1 MNCSPQL
8 SSDVPHNLKERGKI
22 HLSQLGYTVLQMLK
36 PMSILLLCM
45 LANIASAS
53 AQEAEKAFKEF
64 EGKVLI
70 FRHPLHDDSQR
81 YDAQGKVLK
90 GGHEESWT
98 TNGGVLIDRIELTPE
113 KISIAGRRIFVL
125 FGNKGLNLLEFKRL
139 KGRGTPPMSP
149 SINTEISLDQPVDS
163 AEQARTIL
171 RRVFALNTSDLFD
184 SLPDF
189 WRRYLSGHLRYDSS
203 LKQDEEFY
211 WNYKREE
218 RLIPIQS
225 VQPTGEPSSA
235 DTDEE
240 KPVFHVG
247 KDDKVRAPEAKLTA
261 APAYSEIAQYE
272 KYQGIVVVSI
282 VVASDGR
289 VHNVRLLRALGMGL
303 DEIARDTV
311 QTWRFRPASHN
322 KEPVAVEMNIE
333 VAFNLY

>member
-1 MNCSPQL
+1 MF
-8 SSDVPHNLKERGKI
+8 KR
-22 HLSQLGYTVLQMLK
+22 
-36 PMSILLLCM
+36 MSILLLCM
-45 LANIASAS
+45 LANIAFAS
-53 AQEAEKAFKEF
+53 TQEAEKALKEF

-70 FRHPLHDDSQR
+70 FRHPLHNDSQR
-81 YDAQGKVLK
+81 YDAEGKVLK
-90 GGHEESWT
+90 GGPEESWT
-98 TNGGVLIDRIELTPE
+98 TNGGVLIDRIEVTPD
-113 KISIAGRRIFVL
+113 KISVAGRRIFVL
-125 FGNKGLNLLEFKRL
+125 FGKNGLVLLEFKRL
-139 KGRGTPPMSP
+139 KGRGSPPLSP
-149 SINTEISLDQPVDS
+149 SINTEISLGQPVAS
-163 AEQARTIL
+163 AEQARAIL
-171 RRVFALNTSDLFD
+171 RRVFALNTTDLFD

-189 WRRYLSGHLRYDSS
+189 WRRYLAGHLRYDSS

-218 RLIPIQS
+218 RLIPVQS
-225 VQPTGEPSSA
+225 VQPAGELSPA

-247 KDDKVRAPEAKLTA
+247 KDSKVNAPEAKLTPT
-261 APAYSEIAQYE
+261 PAYSEIAQYE

-289 VHNVRLLRALGMGL
+289 VHNVRLLSPLGMGL